1 MTSPREFAASFA
13 EIHPPLGPREALV
26 EANRCLYCFDAPC
39 ANACPTHIDVPAFI
53 KKIASGNPGG
63 SAITILNA
71 NILGLSC
78 ARVCPV
84 EVLCEGACVMHRYNQ
99 RPIEIGRLQRHAMD
113 RFYEAGRRLPVAAL
127 DQPGR
132 VACIG
137 AGPASLACAA
147 ALRQRGFAVTIFD
160 SRPLAGG
167 LNTYG
172 VAEYKLRSSDS
183 LREVELVRSLGVQFQ
198 LSVEIGGERR
208 IKELEDQFEV
218 IFLAVGLGP
227 VQPLDIPGEN
237 LPGVIDALRFI
248 AEYKTHRGAP
258 VGRRVVVV
266 GGGNTAI
273 DAATA
278 ALRLG
283 AEEVHVLYRRS
294 ETEMPAFE
302 FEYDLA
308 KQEGVRFHW
317 LAQPVAIHGAEAVE
331 SVECVRMEL
340 GPPDRK
346 GRRQPQQ
353 IPGSNFR
360 LSCDMVIPS
369 IGQSRLLDFLSQFR
383 DIRLTSG
390 CVDVHPSTG
399 QTTNPRY
406 FAGGDCVNGG
416 REVVDAVAEGNR
428 AAAAIANALPG
439 IVEAR
444 RG

>member
-1 MTSPREFAASFA
+1 MITEQEFAAKFS
-13 EIHPPLGPREALV
+13 EIHPPLGRREALV

-39 ANACPTHIDVPAFI
+39 SNACPTHIDVPGFI
-53 KKIASGNPGG
+53 KKIASENIGG
-63 SAITILNA
+63 SAMTILNA

-84 EVLCEGACVMHRYNQ
+84 DVLCEGACVMHRYNQ

-113 RFYEAGRRLPVAAL
+113 HFYNAGRGLPAPPAVR
-127 DQPGR
+127 PGR

-137 AGPASLACAA
+137 AGPAALACAA
-147 ALRQRGFAVTIFD
+147 MLRQQGFSVTIFD

-172 VAEYKLRSSDS
+172 VAEYKFSPADS
-183 LREVELVRSLGVQFQ
+183 QKEVELVRRLGVEFR
-198 LSVEIGGERR
+198 LGVEIGGEFR
-208 IKELEDQFEV
+208 IKELEEQFD
-218 IFLAVGLGP
+218 ILFLAVGLGP
-227 VQPLDIPGEN
+227 AQPLQIPGEG
-237 LPGVIDALRFI
+237 LPGVVDALRLI
-248 AEYKTHRGAP
+248 AEYKTHKGAR

-283 AEEVHVLYRRS
+283 AEQVLVLYRRS
-294 ETEMPAFE
+294 ETEMPAFQ

-308 KQEGVRFHW
+308 KQEGIRFRW
-317 LAQPVAIHGAEAVE
+317 LTQPVAIHGKDSVE
-331 SVECVRMEL
+331 SVECVSMEL
-340 GPPDRK
+340 GPPDRR
-346 GRRQPQQ
+346 GRRQPQP

-360 LSCDMVIPS
+360 LECDMVIPS
-369 IGQSRLLDFLSQFR
+369 IGQSRLIEFLSQFR
-383 DIRLTSG
+383 DIQLAGG
-390 CVDVHPSTG
+390 CVAVHPSTG

-428 AAAAIANALPG
+428 AASAIA
-439 IVEAR
+439 R
-444 RG
+444 RLEEIYG